1 MAKGG
6 KRIVFPFYRRNSR
19 YNGSQLN
26 PAKIFLSM
34 VTIDNGM
41 FGMRIRKTDNSL
53 VTLELYY
60 SKEK

>member
-1 MAKGG
+1 M
-6 KRIVFPFYRRNSR
+6 FPSYRRNSR

-26 PAKIFLSM
+26 PAKIVLSM

-41 FGMRIRKTDNSL
+41 FGLRIRKTDNSL